1 MLSEIYQMG
10 REKMIHSL
18 FANIMLLTNAAE
30 GVEPVGTPI
39 WVPIVI
45 IVILLLLFMWGLFRN
60 SIPEGT
66 AVTHDAHGHDDHGH
80 DAHEHENHHEA
91 EEETETA
98 VATRTETIVSIEPD
112 DLKRIEGIGPKINSI
127 LQAAGINTFAD
138 LAAASVSELE
148 RIVKH
153 DAGISIAFPDTW
165 PEQAALAR
173 DGKWEVL
180 DQLQD
185 DLKGG
190 RRA

>member
-1 MLSEIYQMG
+1 
-10 REKMIHSL
+10 MIHSL

-45 IVILLLLFMWGLFRN
+45 IVILLMLFLWGLFRN
-60 SIPEGT
+60 AIPEGT
-66 AVTHDAHGHDDHGH
+66 AVSHDDHWHDNHGHDDHH
-80 DAHEHENHHEA
+80 EAHE
-91 EEETETA
+91 ETA
-98 VATRTETIVSIEPD
+98 VETRTETVVSIEPD
-112 DLKRIEGIGPKINSI
+112 DLKKIEGIGPKINSI

>member
-1 MLSEIYQMG
+1 
-10 REKMIHSL
+10 
-18 FANIMLLTNAAE
+18 MLLTNAAE

-45 IVILLLLFMWGLFRN
+45 IVILLLLFLWGLFRN

-66 AVTHDAHGHDDHGH
+66 AVTHDDHGQDDHDD
-80 DAHEHENHHEA
+80 DDEHEDQHE
-91 EEETETA
+91 EHKTA
-98 VATRTETIVSIEPD
+98 VATRTETPISIEPD
-112 DLKRIEGIGPKINSI
+112 DLKKIEGIGPKINSI

-173 DGKWEVL
+173 DGKWETL
-180 DQLQD
+180 EQLQD